1 MLPTWQHDKIKILQ
15 NVVNNGGNK
24 MFGKLLNHQVKNQ
37 EITVE
42 FEKKQSKIHIITD
55 EIWNVFASF
64 DSEEEPSAAIE
75 GNKQRD
81 TEFTVVKK
89 DEYLQIA
96 TKSVIAK
103 VYDDFKID
111 FYNAEGKLVCE
122 DYRGER
128 VVRKGV
134 SEEFIQMAL
143 LEGHQVEQK
152 KEHYKIEVLKKMQG
166 DEAFYGL
173 GDKTGFLNKRGYE
186 YEMWNSDIPD
196 PQVDSFKAL
205 YKSIPFYIALRKE
218 CVYGLF
224 YDNTYRSYF
233 DMGKESDEYYL
244 FGAEQGNLNY
254 YYVAGDSIKTIIKN
268 YTYLTGR
275 TYVPQI
281 WTLGYQQ
288 SRWGYES
295 ENQVREIAT
304 NLRKYDLPCDVIHL
318 DIDYME
324 RFKVFT
330 WNKEHYEDPK
340 KLIKDLKEDG
350 FKIVTIID
358 PGVKVEEGYSV
369 YEEGVKNGYFATD
382 KDGDI
387 YVNSVWPGKSVFPDF
402 GNEEARTWWG
412 NNHSFLLEQ
421 GVRGIWNDMN
431 EPASFEGQLPDD
443 VVFSDG
449 VKKANHA
456 KVHNIYGHMMAKATY
471 EGLKRLDGRRPY
483 VITRACYAGSQK
495 YSTAWTGDNHSIW
508 AHLKMA
514 VPQLCNLGLSGMAFV
529 GTDIGGFGSDATK
542 ELLCR
547 WVQVGCFSPL
557 FRNHAAKGTRFQE
570 PWQFDEETLDINRK
584 YIKLRYLL
592 LPYFYDLFYQSERE
606 GLPIVRP
613 LIMHYEKDEVAK
625 NMNEE
630 FLVGENVLVAPVLDQ
645 GQTCKMV
652 YLPDGTWY
660 DYWTKELVEGG
671 RYILRDAPLDVCPI
685 YVKAGAI
692 LPNYTEQSY
701 VGEKEQDTLI
711 LDVYPGEG
719 SYTHYQDN
727 GEDFA
732 YQAGEVNEF
741 HIKVNKD
748 NTCTINLVQEG
759 YDAIYKTVRV
769 NCLDHVVEF
778 KVNDMEQVNGGRVIK
793 VTL

>member
-1 MLPTWQHDKIKILQ
+1 
-15 NVVNNGGNK
+15 

-37 EITVE
+37 EIILE
-42 FEKKQSKIHIITD
+42 FEKKQGKIHILTD

-75 GNKQRD
+75 GNKQIN
-81 TEFTVVKK
+81 TEFAVIKK
-89 DEYLQIA
+89 EGYLQIK
-96 TKSVIAK
+96 TNSVIANI
-103 VYDDFKID
+103 YDDFKID
-111 FYNAEGKLVCE
+111 FYDKEGKLVCE

-128 VVRKGV
+128 VVRNGV
-134 SEEFIQMAL
+134 SEELIQMAL
-143 LEGHQVEQK
+143 QEGHQIDQK

-186 YEMWNSDIPD
+186 YEMWNTDNPD
-196 PQVDSFKAL
+196 PQVDCFKAL

-218 CVYGLF
+218 SVYGLF

-233 DMGKESDEYYL
+233 DMGKESEEYYL

-254 YYVAGDSIKTIIKN
+254 YYIAGDSIKTVIKN

-275 TYVPQI
+275 TLVPQI

-295 ENQVREIAT
+295 ESQVREVAS

-324 RFKVFT
+324 QFKVFT
-330 WNKEHYEDPK
+330 WNKERYDDPK
-340 KLIKDLKEDG
+340 KLIEDLKEDG

-358 PGVKVEEGYSV
+358 PGVKVEEGYPI
-369 YEEGVKNGYFATD
+369 YEEGVKKGYFATD
-382 KDGDI
+382 KEGNI

-402 GNEEARTWWG
+402 GNEEVQTWWG
-412 NNHSFLLEQ
+412 NNHSFLIEQ
-421 GVRGIWNDMN
+421 GIRGIWNDMN

-449 VKKANHA
+449 VKKADHA

-508 AHLKMA
+508 AHLKMT
-514 VPQLCNLGLSGMAFV
+514 VPQLCNLSLSGMAFV
-529 GTDIGGFGSDATK
+529 GTDVGGFGSDVTK

-547 WVQVGCFSPL
+547 WVEVGCFSPL
-557 FRNHAAKGTRFQE
+557 FRNHSAKGTRFQE

-584 YIKLRYLL
+584 YIKLRYRL
-592 LPYFYDLFYQSERE
+592 LPYFYDLFYQAERE
-606 GLPIVRP
+606 GMPIIRP
-613 LIMHYEKDEVAK
+613 LILHYENDEIAR
-625 NMNEE
+625 NMNDE
-630 FLVGENVLVAPVLDQ
+630 FLVGENLLVAPVLDQ
-645 GQTCKMV
+645 GHTCKMV
-652 YLPDGTWY
+652 YLPEGTWY

-671 RYILRDAPLDVCPI
+671 EYILRDAPLDVCPI
-685 YVKAGAI
+685 YVKAGSI
-692 LPNYTEQSY
+692 LPNYKEQSF
-701 VGEKEQDTLI
+701 VGEKMQDTLI
-711 LDVYPGEG
+711 LDVYPGKG

-732 YQAGEVNEF
+732 YQAGEYNEF
-741 HIKVNKD
+741 QITIDED

-759 YDAIYKTVRV
+759 YDTIYKTIRV
-769 NCLDHVVEF
+769 ICLEHVVEF
-778 KVNDMEQVNGGRVIK
+778 QVNDMEKVNGERIIT

>member
-1 MLPTWQHDKIKILQ
+1 
-15 NVVNNGGNK
+15 
-24 MFGKLLNHQVKNQ
+24 MFGKLLDYQVKNQ
-37 EITVE
+37 EVIVK
-42 FEKKQSKIHIITD
+42 FEKRQAKIQIITD

-64 DSEEEPSAAIE
+64 DSEEEQSAAIE
-75 GNKQRD
+75 GNKQLH

-89 DEYLQIA
+89 ENYIQIA
-96 TKSVIAK
+96 TNSVIAN
-103 VYDDFKID
+103 VYDDLKID
-111 FYNAEGKLVCE
+111 FCDSKGTIICE

-128 VVRKGV
+128 KVQSGV

-143 LEGHQVEQK
+143 QEGHQVEQK
-152 KEHYKIEVLKKMQG
+152 KAHYKIEVLKKMQG

-186 YEMWNSDIPD
+186 YEMWNTDNPD
-196 PQVDSFKAL
+196 PQVDCFKAL

-218 CVYGLF
+218 NVYGLF

-233 DMGKESDEYYL
+233 DMGKESEEYYL

-254 YYVAGDSIKTIIKN
+254 YYIAGDSMKDVIGN

-275 TYVPQI
+275 TGVPQL

-295 ENQVREIAT
+295 ECQVRELAA
-304 NLRKYDLPCDVIHL
+304 NLRKHDLPCDVIHL

-330 WNKEHYEDPK
+330 WNKEHYDDPK
-340 KLIKDLKEDG
+340 KLIKELGEDG

-358 PGVKVEEGYSV
+358 PGVKVEEGYPV
-369 YEEGVKNGYFATD
+369 YEEGIKNGYFATD
-382 KDGDI
+382 KEGDI

-412 NNHSFLLEQ
+412 NNHAFLLEQ

-431 EPASFEGQLPDD
+431 EPASFEGPLPDD

-449 VKKANHA
+449 VRKADHA

-471 EGLKRLDGRRPY
+471 EGLKRIDGRRPY

-495 YSTAWTGDNHSIW
+495 YATAWTGDNHSIW
-508 AHLKMA
+508 SHLKMA
-514 VPQLCNLGLSGMAFV
+514 VPQLCNLGVSGMAFV

-557 FRNHAAKGTRFQE
+557 FRNHSAKGTRFQE
-570 PWQFDEETLDINRK
+570 PWQFDEETIAINRK
-584 YIKLRYLL
+584 YIKLRYRL
-592 LPYFYDLFYQSERE
+592 LPYFYDLFYQTEKE
-606 GLPIVRP
+606 GLPVVRP
-613 LIMHYEKDEVAK
+613 LIMHYEQDEIVK

-630 FLVGENVLVAPVLDQ
+630 FLVGESVLVAPVLDQ
-645 GQTCKMV
+645 GQMCKMV
-652 YLPDGTWY
+652 YLPEGTWY
-660 DYWTKELVEGG
+660 DYWTKEMIEGG

-701 VGEKEQDTLI
+701 VGEKKQDTLI
-711 LDVYPGEG
+711 LDIYPGEG

-732 YQAGEVNEF
+732 YQEGAYNEYQVK
-741 HIKVNKD
+741 IDKD
-748 NTCTINLVQEG
+748 NNCTVRLVQEG
-759 YDAIYKTVRV
+759 YDANYTSICI

-778 KVNDMEQVNGGRVIK
+778 QVNDMDKVSEGRVKIVK
-793 VTL
+793 L